1 MLSEGWKVVSQC
13 GMSGSQMN
21 APCSLVIL
29 EKQSNRIFVRFIWR
43 GDDGMSKI
51 LKKFVV
57 EALRNVDSYTKI
69 FVQHDEHQ
77 MKQIQDIM

>member
-1 MLSEGWKVVSQC
+1 
-13 GMSGSQMN
+13 
-21 APCSLVIL
+21 
-29 EKQSNRIFVRFIWR
+29 
-43 GDDGMSKI
+43 MSKI

-77 MKQIQDIM
+77 MKQIQEIM